1 MLQKDNW
8 HCYPATRAL
17 AVINWKSKIE
27 AEKIA
32 HFLTGHHSVNQ
43 TFLSF
48 WRHSDHHPAR
58 QHKAPSSN
66 ELNEALK

>member
-1 MLQKDNW
+1 MLQKDN
-8 HCYPATRAL
+8 CNPATRVS
-17 AVINWKSKIE
+17 AVIKWKCKND

-48 WRHSDHHPAR
+48 WSHSDHHAAAHTKHR
-58 QHKAPSSN
+58 
-66 ELNEALK
+66 ALMS